1 MTNFKKIYK
10 TITKKAK
17 FEYGDVV
24 YLYEYYYDII
34 QSPLQEV
41 EEWTFTNLTAE
52 KEVEK
57 DSELYYNLKSLSE
70 RLKF

>member
-34 QSPLQEV
+34 ESPLQIV
-41 EEWTFTNLTAE
+41 EEWTFTNLSAE
-52 KEVEK
+52 KEVVK
-57 DSELYYNLKSLSE
+57 DSKEYYDLKSLSL